1 MSLETKIHGS
11 IISRRAVRDALGLDE
26 TVPFSQYAAYI
37 PWCSEGVPTTA
48 SVFDFSNNRYAKD
61 GRAVYLTDI
70 SNFIRLSAAT
80 VWQGD
85 GSIVEVDVDVP
96 RISGE
101 GLLIEPQ
108 RTNSAV
114 GTVKNYFGGTDLN
127 ATVWGQTDGNLSDK
141 EDFYRFEKAN
151 SARTANFYRYRF
163 NAPYPEGIVTGSIF
177 VRRGDSPA
185 QYFKFFAAPYTTFTS
200 SSFDLDTYTVNA
212 SAFPDNTLDAR
223 MDKKAS
229 IARASHSALKQDLR
243 STFNIAF
250 TDSPNPAAL
259 TSPLTQDGQ
268 YHLLSGIQ
276 VEDGL
281 YPTSYIHALSAPAT
295 RAPDIL
301 NIPIKPTQ
309 AVTGDW
315 DDGVTYEIADGVL
328 SFTGLGY
335 IRNIILE
342 DVE

>member
-1 MSLETKIHGS
+1 MSIADELALLANTKEGL
-11 IISRRAVRDALGLDE
+11 RASLGLSED
-26 TVPFSQYAAYI
+26 VPFSQYKNHI
-37 PWCSEGVPTTA
+37 PHYAKAGT
-48 SVFDFSNNRYAKD
+48 VFDFVNNQYSRD
-61 GRAVYLTDI
+61 QLPVNLSDI

-80 VWQGD
+80 VWQED
-85 GSIVEVDVDVP
+85 GSVVEVDVDVP
-96 RISGE
+96 RISVE

-114 GTVKNYFGGTDLN
+114 GAVNSYFTSSDVN
-127 ATVWGQTDGNLSDK
+127 AVNWGQTDGALSDK
-141 EDFYRFEKAN
+141 EDFYRFEKTNKAG
-151 SARTANFYRYRF
+151 TENFYRYRYGTTF
-163 NAPYPEGIVTGSIF
+163 PEGIVTGSIF
-177 VRRGDSPA
+177 LRRGDSPA
-185 QYFKFFAAPYTTFTS
+185 RYFKLFSAFLTFTN

-212 SAFPDNTLDAR
+212 SYNPNDTLDAR

-229 IARASHSALKQDLR
+229 IARASHSALKEDLR
-243 STFNIAF
+243 TTFVIVFA
-250 TDSPNPAAL
+250 DSPVPTSL
-259 TSPLTQDGQ
+259 QSPLTQDGQ

-301 NIPIKPTQ
+301 NIPIKSTQ
-309 AVTGDW
+309 TVTGDW

-335 IRNIILE
+335 IRSIILE